1 MTTLSAAAAGVPST
15 PAQASRLRQRI
26 ASARSPLPGLLLGAV
41 AWGLLM
47 AAAALLGLYLR
58 FRLQTAHLQELM
70 LLYFAGGLLAWLVAV
85 PVGRFFAFRRSP
97 ETRFAAF
104 FLTLTCATILAT
116 TFLFAMQYRL
126 FYSQWHQPFGTR
138 IWVLQFLF
146 TSASATYQFLVLGIR
161 LYLPLGLVF
170 LIGAS
175 VFLARRM
182 R

>member
-1 MTTLSAAAAGVPST
+1 MTVLSAIMPDIFPDQPRGG
-15 PAQASRLRQRI
+15 RLRQRI
-26 ASARSPLPGLLLGAV
+26 ASARLPLPGLLAGAV
-41 AWGLLM
+41 IWGLLM
-47 AAAALLGLYLR
+47 STAALLGLYLR
-58 FRLQTAHLQELM
+58 FRLQTAHLQGLM
-70 LLYFAGGLLAWLVAV
+70 LLYFAGGLFAWLVAV
-85 PVGRFFAFRRSP
+85 PLGRFFAFRRSP

-116 TFLFAMQYRL
+116 AFLFAMEYRL

-138 IWVLQFLF
+138 IWLIQFLF
-146 TSASATYQFLVLGIR
+146 TSASATYQFLVLGMR

-170 LIGAS
+170 LICAS